1 MTASLAPDAQQQ
13 DEVFAFLMDPATH
26 GGAPVTRI
34 DTHAASVFLAGA
46 RALKVK
52 RAVRFPF
59 LDYSTLAKRKE
70 ACDEEL
76 RVNRP
81 FAPLIYRR
89 AVAITRRDGGPL
101 VIGGDGTPVEWA
113 VEMARFDERLTLD
126 HVAEAGEIGP
136 DLARDI
142 ADAIAASHAAASA
155 APAAPWIDSIPVIV
169 ARNTAVFRGAAG
181 LAPDEID
188 ALDAASRAAFTRAQ
202 EVLAR
207 RGRQGHVR
215 RCHGDLHLSNLVLID
230 GKPVLFDAIEFDPAI
245 ASVDVLYDLAF
256 PLMDLLHYGQ
266 PEAANG
272 VLNRYLATT
281 AEDHLDALSLLP
293 LFLSMRAAIRAHVL
307 LARIDQNAGDGS
319 GIRRAALDYF
329 ALACRLIAPPQPCL
343 IAVGGL
349 SGTGKSVL
357 ARALARFVAPEPGA
371 AVLRSDVV
379 RKRLFGVAETERLP
393 AAAYGTDTTARVYD
407 GLAARAAR
415 VLAQGHSVIVDAVFA
430 RSAERSQIV
439 AIARDM
445 RVPFTGL
452 FLTADL
458 ATRMRRIG
466 GRTGDA
472 SDATADLARQQEDYD
487 IGSLDWAM
495 VDASGTP
502 DETLARGRDAL
513 AASGQRTPA
522 REAGP

>member
-1 MTASLAPDAQQQ
+1 MTVSLGPDQARQE
-13 DEVFAFLMDPATH
+13 EVFAFLMDPATH
-26 GGAPVTRI
+26 DGAPVTRI
-34 DTHAASVFLAGA
+34 DTHAASVFLAGP

-59 LDYSTLAKRKE
+59 LDYSTLAKRKK

-81 FAPLIYRR
+81 FAPNIYRG
-89 AVAITRRDGGPL
+89 VVPVTRRNDGSF

-113 VEMARFDERLTLD
+113 VDMARFDERLTLD
-126 HVAEAGEIGP
+126 HVAEAGPLAP

-142 ADAIAASHAAASA
+142 ADAIAASHTV
-155 APAAPWIDSIPVIV
+155 APAVSAAPWIDSIPVIV
-169 ARNTAVFRGAAG
+169 ARNTAVFRAAG
-181 LAPDEID
+181 LAAREAD
-188 ALDAASRAAFTRAQ
+188 ALDAASRAAVTRAR
-202 EVLAR
+202 ELLDR

-215 RCHGDLHLSNLVLID
+215 RCHGDLHLSNLVLIS

-256 PLMDLLHYGQ
+256 PLMDLLHYDQ
-266 PEAANG
+266 VEAANI
-272 VLNRYLATT
+272 VLNRYLARTP
-281 AEDHLDALSLLP
+281 EDHLDALSLLP

-307 LARIDQNAGDGS
+307 LARLDQGARDSG

-329 ALACRLIAPPQPCL
+329 ALACRLIAPPPPRL

-357 ARALARFVAPEPGA
+357 ARALARFVAPQPGA
-371 AVLRSDVV
+371 VVLRSDVV

-393 AAAYGTDTTARVYD
+393 AAAYGTETTARVYD
-407 GLAARAAR
+407 GLADRAAR
-415 VLAQGHSVIVDAVFA
+415 ILAQGHSVIVDAVFA
-430 RSAERSQIV
+430 RDAERSQV
-439 AIARDM
+439 AAIARDLKL
-445 RVPFTGL
+445 PFTGL

-458 ATRMRRIG
+458 ATRTRRIG
-466 GRTGDA
+466 SRVGDA
-472 SDATADLARQQEDYD
+472 SDATSDLARQQEDYD
-487 IGSLDWAM
+487 IGSLDWTM

-502 DETLARGRDAL
+502 DETLARSRAAL
-513 AASGQRTPA
+513 ATSSRATPA
-522 REAGP
+522 DEPAS

>member
-1 MTASLAPDAQQQ
+1 MTASQ
-13 DEVFAFLMDPATH
+13 DEVFTFLMDPATH

-34 DTHAASVFLAGA
+34 DTHAASVFLAGS

-89 AVAITRRDGGPL
+89 AVPISRRDGEPL

-126 HVAEAGEIGP
+126 HVADAGEIAPG
-136 DLARDI
+136 LARDI
-142 ADAIAASHAAASA
+142 ADAIAASHAVASA
-155 APAAPWIDSIPVIV
+155 APAAPWIESIPVIV
-169 ARNTAVFRGAAG
+169 ARNTSVFRSAG
-181 LAPDEID
+181 LAPNEVD
-188 ALDAASRAAFTRAQ
+188 ALDGASHAAFARAKDLL
-202 EVLAR
+202 ER
-207 RGRQGHVR
+207 RGRERHVR
-215 RCHGDLHLSNLVLID
+215 RCHGDLHLSNIVLIE

-256 PLMDLLHYGQ
+256 PLMDLLRHGQ
-266 PEAANG
+266 PEAANA

-281 AEDHLDALSLLP
+281 SEDHLDALSLLP

-307 LARIDQNAGDGS
+307 LARLGQDAGDGG
-319 GIRRAALDYF
+319 GIRRAALAYF
-329 ALACRLIAPPQPCL
+329 ALACRLSAPPPPRL

-357 ARALARFVAPEPGA
+357 ARTLARFVAPDPGA
-371 AVLRSDVV
+371 VVLRSDVM
-379 RKRLFGVAETERLP
+379 RKHLFGLAETERLP
-393 AAAYGTDTTARVYD
+393 DAAYGTETTARVYG
-407 GLAARAAR
+407 GLAERAAR
-415 VLAQGHSVIVDAVFA
+415 ILAQGHSVIVDAVFA
-430 RSAERSQIV
+430 RDAERAQIA

-445 RVPFTGL
+445 KLSFTGL

-458 ATRMRRIG
+458 ATRARRIG

-472 SDATADLARQQEDYD
+472 SDATADLARQQEGYD

-495 VDASGTP
+495 VDASGNP
-502 DETLARGRDAL
+502 DDTLARSRAAL
-513 AASGQRTPA
+513 AARATP
-522 REAGP
+522 RERPAS

>member
-1 MTASLAPDAQQQ
+1 MTVSLAPDALQQ

-26 GGAPVTRI
+26 GGSPVTRI
-34 DTHAASVFLAGA
+34 DTHAASVFLAGS

-59 LDYSTLAKRKE
+59 LDYSTLAKRKA

-76 RVNRP
+76 KVNRP

-89 AVAITRRDGGPL
+89 AVPITRRNDGAF

-126 HVAEAGEIGP
+126 HVAEAGEIAP
-136 DLARDI
+136 DLAGDI
-142 ADAIAASHAAASA
+142 ADAIAASHAVASVA
-155 APAAPWIDSIPVIV
+155 SAAPWIDSIPVIIE
-169 ARNTAVFRGAAG
+169 RNTAVFRAAS
-181 LAPDEID
+181 LAPNEID
-188 ALDAASRAAFTRAQ
+188 ALDAASHAAFTRAK
-202 EVLAR
+202 ELLAQ

-256 PLMDLLHYGQ
+256 PLMDLLHYGRS
-266 PEAANG
+266 EAANV

-307 LARIDQNAGDGS
+307 LARLDQGARDSG

-329 ALACRLIAPPQPCL
+329 ALACRLMTPPQSRL

-371 AVLRSDVV
+371 VVLRSDVV

-393 AAAYGTDTTARVYD
+393 AAAYGAEAASRVYD
-407 GLAARAAR
+407 GLAERAAR

-430 RSAERSQIV
+430 RGAERSQIA

-445 RVPFTGL
+445 KVPFTGL

-458 ATRMRRIG
+458 AIRMRRIG

-487 IGSLDWAM
+487 IGSLDWAT

-502 DETLARGRDAL
+502 DETLARGRAAL
-513 AASGQRTPA
+513 ATGA
-522 REAGP
+522 RP

>member
-1 MTASLAPDAQQQ
+1 MTVSLGPDQARQ
-13 DEVFAFLMDPATH
+13 EKVFAFLMDPATH

-34 DTHAASVFLAGA
+34 DTHAASVFLAGT

-76 RVNRP
+76 RINRP
-81 FAPLIYRR
+81 FAPDIYRG
-89 AVAITRRDGGPL
+89 VVPVTRRNDGSF
-101 VIGGDGTPVEWA
+101 VIGGDGMPVEWA
-113 VEMARFDERLTLD
+113 VDMERFDERLTLD
-126 HVAEAGEIGP
+126 HVAEAGPLAP

-142 ADAIAASHAAASA
+142 ADAIAASHAV
-155 APAAPWIDSIPVIV
+155 APAVAAAPWIDSIPVIV
-169 ARNTAVFRGAAG
+169 ARNTAVFRAAG
-181 LAPDEID
+181 LAAHETD
-188 ALDAASRAAFTRAQ
+188 ALDAASRDAFTRAK

-215 RCHGDLHLSNLVLID
+215 RCHGDLHLSNLVLIG

-256 PLMDLLHYGQ
+256 PLMDLLHYDQ
-266 PEAANG
+266 AEAANI

-281 AEDHLDALSLLP
+281 PEDHLDALSLLP
-293 LFLSMRAAIRAHVL
+293 LFLSMRAAIRSHVL
-307 LARIDQNAGDGS
+307 LARLDQGARDSS
-319 GIRRAALDYF
+319 GIRHAALGYF
-329 ALACRLIAPPQPCL
+329 ALACRLIAPPQPRL

-371 AVLRSDVV
+371 VVLRSDVV
-379 RKRLFGVAETERLP
+379 RKRLFGVVETERLP
-393 AAAYGTDTTARVYD
+393 AAAYSTETTARVYD
-407 GLAARAAR
+407 GLADRAAR
-415 VLAQGHSVIVDAVFA
+415 ILAQEHSVIVDAVFA
-430 RSAERSQIV
+430 RDAERSRV
-439 AIARDM
+439 AAIARDM
-445 RVPFTGL
+445 KVPFTGL

-458 ATRMRRIG
+458 ATRTRRIG
-466 GRTGDA
+466 SRVGDA
-472 SDATADLARQQEDYD
+472 SDATSDLARQQEDYD
-487 IGSLDWAM
+487 IGSLDWTM

-502 DETLARGRDAL
+502 DETLARSRAAL
-513 AASGQRTPA
+513 ATSPRATPA
-522 REAGP
+522 DEPAS

>member
-1 MTASLAPDAQQQ
+1 MTVSLAPDALQQ

-34 DTHAASVFLAGA
+34 DTHAASVFLVGS

-81 FAPLIYRR
+81 FAPDIYRR
-89 AVAITRRDGGPL
+89 VVPITRRDSGPL
-101 VIGGDGTPVEWA
+101 AIGGDGTPVEWA
-113 VEMARFDERLTLD
+113 VEMTRFDERLTLD
-126 HVAEAGEIGP
+126 HVAGAGEIKP

-142 ADAIAASHAAASA
+142 ADAIAASHAVAPV
-155 APAAPWIDSIPVIV
+155 APAAPWINSIPIIV
-169 ARNTAVFRGAAG
+169 ERNTAVFRAAG
-181 LAPDEID
+181 LAANETN
-188 ALDAASRAAFTRAQ
+188 ALDAASRAAFARAR
-202 EVLAR
+202 ELLER

-266 PEAANG
+266 PEAANV
-272 VLNRYLATT
+272 VLNRYMTT
-281 AEDHLDALSLLP
+281 TPEDHLDALSLLP
-293 LFLSMRAAIRAHVL
+293 LFLSMRAAIRANVV
-307 LARIDQNAGDGS
+307 LARLDQGASGS
-319 GIRRAALDYF
+319 GNIRRAALDYF
-329 ALACRLIAPPQPCL
+329 ALACRLIAPPQPRL

-357 ARALARFVAPEPGA
+357 SRALARFVAPEPGA
-371 AVLRSDVV
+371 VVLRSDVV
-379 RKRLFGVAETERLP
+379 RKRLLGVAETERLP
-393 AAAYGTDTTARVYD
+393 AGAYDADTTARVYD
-407 GLAARAAR
+407 GLAERAAR
-415 VLAQGHSVIVDAVFA
+415 ILSQGHSVIVDAVFA
-430 RSAERSQIV
+430 RNAERSRIA

-445 RVPFTGL
+445 KFSFTGL
-452 FLTADL
+452 FLTAEL
-458 ATRMRRIG
+458 AIRMRRIG
-466 GRTGDA
+466 GRAGDA
-472 SDATADLARQQEDYD
+472 SDATVDLARQQEDYD

-502 DETLARGRDAL
+502 DETLARSRTAL
-513 AASGQRTPA
+513 GGFPRSAT
-522 REAGP
+522 EAP

>member
-1 MTASLAPDAQQQ
+1 MIVSLGPDQLQ
-13 DEVFAFLMDPATH
+13 DEIFTFLMDPATH

-34 DTHAASVFLAGA
+34 DTHAASVFLAGP

-76 RVNRP
+76 RINRP
-81 FAPLIYRR
+81 FAPDIYRG
-89 AVAITRRDGGPL
+89 VVPVMRRNDGSFG
-101 VIGGDGTPVEWA
+101 IGGDGTPVEWA
-113 VEMARFDERLTLD
+113 VDMERFDERLTLD
-126 HVAEAGEIGP
+126 HVAEAGPLAP

-142 ADAIAASHAAASA
+142 ADAIAASHTV
-155 APAAPWIDSIPVIV
+155 APAVSAAPWIDSIPIIV
-169 ARNTAVFRGAAG
+169 ARNTAVFRAAG
-181 LAPDEID
+181 LPAHETD
-188 ALDAASRAAFTRAQ
+188 ALDAASRATFIHAR
-202 EVLAR
+202 ELLDR

-215 RCHGDLHLSNLVLID
+215 RCHGDLHLSNLVLIG

-266 PEAANG
+266 AEAANI

-281 AEDHLDALSLLP
+281 PEDHLDALSLLP

-307 LARIDQNAGDGS
+307 LARLDQGARDS
-319 GIRRAALDYF
+319 GNIRRAALGYF
-329 ALACRLIAPPQPCL
+329 ALACRLIAPPPPRL

-393 AAAYGTDTTARVYD
+393 AIAYSTETTARVYD
-407 GLAARAAR
+407 GLADRAAR
-415 VLAQGHSVIVDAVFA
+415 LLAQGHSVIVDAVFA
-430 RSAERSQIV
+430 RDAERSQV
-439 AIARDM
+439 AAIARDL
-445 RVPFTGL
+445 RLPFTGL

-458 ATRMRRIG
+458 ATRTRRIG
-466 GRTGDA
+466 SRVGDA
-472 SDATADLARQQEDYD
+472 SDATSDLARQQEDYD
-487 IGSLDWAM
+487 IGSLDWTM

-502 DETLARGRDAL
+502 DETLARSHAVL
-513 AASGQRTPA
+513 ATSPRATSMDEPAS
-522 REAGP
+522 

>member
-1 MTASLAPDAQQQ
+1 MTVSLALNPSQQ
-13 DEVFAFLMDPATH
+13 DEVFTFLMDPATH

-34 DTHAASVFLAGA
+34 DTHAASVFLAGP
-46 RALKVK
+46 RALKIK

-76 RVNRP
+76 RINRP
-81 FAPLIYRR
+81 FAPDIYRG
-89 AVAITRRDGGPL
+89 VVPITRRDDGSL
-101 VIGGDGTPVEWA
+101 TIGGDGMSVEWA

-126 HVAEAGEIGP
+126 HVAEAGEIKP

-142 ADAIAASHAAASA
+142 ADAIAASHAIAPL

-169 ARNTAVFRGAAG
+169 ARNTAVFRTAG
-181 LAPDEID
+181 LAVHETD
-188 ALDAASRAAFTRAQ
+188 ALDGASHAAFIRGR
-202 EVLAR
+202 ELLER

-256 PLMDLLHYGQ
+256 PLMDLLHYRQ
-266 PEAANG
+266 PEAANV

-281 AEDHLDALSLLP
+281 PEDHLDALSLVP

-307 LARIDQNAGDGS
+307 LARLDQGAADSGS
-319 GIRRAALDYF
+319 IRRAALDYF
-329 ALACRLIAPPQPCL
+329 ALACRLIAPPQPRL

-349 SGTGKSVL
+349 SGTGKSML

-371 AVLRSDVV
+371 VVLRSDVV

-393 AAAYGTDTTARVYD
+393 AAAYGAETTGQVYD
-407 GLAARAAR
+407 GLADRAAR
-415 VLAQGHSVIVDAVFA
+415 ILAQGRSVIVDAVFA
-430 RSAERSQIV
+430 RDAERSRIA

-445 RVPFTGL
+445 KLSFTGL

-458 ATRMRRIG
+458 ATRTRRIG
-466 GRTGDA
+466 SRIGDA
-472 SDATADLARQQEDYD
+472 SDATSDLARQHEHYE
-487 IGSLDWAM
+487 IGSLDWTI

-502 DETLARGRDAL
+502 DETLARSHAAL
-513 AASGQRTPA
+513 TFSRSASMDEPA
-522 REAGP
+522 S